1 MTCTK
6 TYLTRKC
13 RDARVL
19 WVFALGS
26 SFVLSVLAAFRGGY
40 IGPDYYTHFARL
52 TEWPEILDFSTTS
65 PPTYY
70 VLGHWLFL
78 VIGSNTGFPIAFS
91 IAQAALNSFAMWW
104 FFRYTEQQFRSGL
117 IHLAMV
123 FFLAFLPVRVIH
135 ATTIGTDSMTVPL
148 FVLVLFLLNRVLSEE
163 TPNVRRAVLLGLG
176 MAVAVW
182 TKYSFMALIPALF
195 IILLSV
201 WAEHRWKFQR
211 FVGICALT
219 LLLPS
224 ALAVHSFWA
233 SSRVHGYNTEK
244 HWLAK
249 GEAPGMDYRDL
260 LLVKRTDIQL
270 FRAPQY
276 FKREILAAHRY
287 SYLGLVHLGIFTDT
301 MNLFQVLTV
310 PQNFGSVLIPDQKAR
325 QPWKTPVMQASMC
338 LGVIWTVIVLVAV
351 PWSLVRAF
359 RNLIGRKLNRE
370 DVTAILGIA
379 FFLIVFLLIPF
390 VHAGTLFGYWTPRL
404 ILPALL
410 SFSFAA
416 FLFTER
422 KIVRGSTP
430 IARTVLVLVLVQCGI
445 EAVMLT

>member
-1 MTCTK
+1 M
-6 TYLTRKC
+6 
-13 RDARVL
+13 RVL

-26 SFVLSVLAAFRGGY
+26 SFVLSVFAAFRGGY
-40 IGPDYYTHFARL
+40 IGPDYYTHFDRL
-52 TEWPEILDFSTTS
+52 TKWPKIFDFSTTS

-70 VLGHWLFL
+70 LLGHWLFL
-78 VIGSNTGFPIAFS
+78 VIGSNNGFPIALS
-91 IAQAALNSFAMWW
+91 IAQSALNTFAIWW
-104 FFRYTEQQFRSGL
+104 FFRYTEQRFSSRV

-135 ATTIGTDSMTVPL
+135 AATIGTDSMTVPL
-148 FVLVLFLLNRVLSEE
+148 FVFVLFLLNKFLCEE
-163 TPNVRRAVLLGLG
+163 TTNVRSAVFLGLG

-182 TKYSFMALIPALF
+182 TKYSCMAFIPAVFL
-195 IILLSV
+195 ILLSV
-201 WAEHRWKFQR
+201 WAEHRWSFQR
-211 FVGICALT
+211 FAGICALI

-249 GEAPGMDYRDL
+249 GEAPDMNYRDL

-270 FRAPQY
+270 FVAPEY
-276 FKREILAAHRY
+276 FKREILQGHRY

-301 MNLFQVLTV
+301 MNLFQRLTV

-325 QPWKTPVMQASMC
+325 QPWKTPVMQASMW
-338 LGVIWTVIVLVAV
+338 LGVIWTVLVLVAV
-351 PWSLVRAF
+351 PWSLVPAF
-359 RNLIGRKLNRE
+359 CNLVDRKLNRE

-379 FFLIVFLLIPF
+379 LFLIVFLLIPF
-390 VHAGTLFGYWTPRL
+390 VHYGAFFGYWTPRL

-410 SFSFAA
+410 SFFFAT

-422 KIVRGSTP
+422 KIVSGSIP

-445 EAVMLT
+445 EAVMLM

>member
-1 MTCTK
+1 MNSTK
-6 TYLTRKC
+6 TCLTRNG

-19 WVFALGS
+19 WVFALGF

-52 TEWPEILDFSTTS
+52 IEWRKVFDFSTTS
-65 PPTYY
+65 PPMYY
-70 VLGHWLFL
+70 LLGHWLFL
-78 VIGSNTGFPIAFS
+78 VIGSNNGFPITLS
-91 IAQAALNSFAMWW
+91 IAQSALNTLAVWW
-104 FFRYTEQQFRSGL
+104 FFRYTEPWFGSRL
-117 IHLAMV
+117 VHLAMV

-135 ATTIGTDSMTVPL
+135 AATIGTDSMTVPL
-148 FVLVLFLLNRVLSEE
+148 FVLVLSLLNRFLSEE
-163 TPNVRRAVLLGLG
+163 VPNVRSAVFLGLA
-176 MAVAVW
+176 MAVSVW
-182 TKYSFMALIPALF
+182 TKYSFMAFIPALF

-201 WAEHRWKFQR
+201 WAEHGWKVQR
-211 FVGICALT
+211 FLAICALT

-224 ALAVHSFWA
+224 ALALHSFWA

-249 GEAPGMDYRDL
+249 GEAPDMNYRDL

-270 FRAPQY
+270 FRAPEY
-276 FKREILAAHRY
+276 FKREILEGHRY

-338 LGVIWTVIVLVAV
+338 LGVIWTVLVLVSV
-351 PWSLVRAF
+351 PWSLFHAF
-359 RNLIGRKLNRE
+359 RNLIDRTLNQE

-390 VHAGTLFGYWTPRL
+390 VHAGALFGYWTPRL

-410 SFSFAA
+410 SFYLAA
-416 FLFTER
+416 FLLIDR
-422 KIVRGSTP
+422 KIVRSSTP
-430 IARTVLVLVLVQCGI
+430 IAGTALVVVLIQCGV
-445 EAVMLT
+445 EAVMLV

>member
-1 MTCTK
+1 MTSSQ
-6 TYLTRKC
+6 TYLTSDC
-13 RDARVL
+13 RNTRVL

-26 SFVLSVLAAFRGGY
+26 AFVLSVFAAFRGGY
-40 IGPDYYTHFARL
+40 IGPDYYTHFDRL
-52 TEWPEILDFSTTS
+52 TKWPKIFDFSTTS

-70 VLGHWLFL
+70 LLGHWLFL
-78 VIGSNTGFPIAFS
+78 VIGSNNGFPIALS
-91 IAQAALNSFAMWW
+91 IAQSALNTFAIWW
-104 FFRYTEQQFRSGL
+104 FFRYTEQRFSSRV

-135 ATTIGTDSMTVPL
+135 AATIGTDSMTVPL
-148 FVLVLFLLNRVLSEE
+148 FVFVLFLLNKFLCEE
-163 TPNVRRAVLLGLG
+163 TTNVRSAVFLGLG

-182 TKYSFMALIPALF
+182 TKYSCMAFIPAVFL
-195 IILLSV
+195 ILLSV
-201 WAEHRWKFQR
+201 WVEHRWSFQR
-211 FVGICALT
+211 FAGICALI

-249 GEAPGMDYRDL
+249 GEAPDMNYRDL

-270 FRAPQY
+270 FVAPEY
-276 FKREILAAHRY
+276 FKREILQGHRY

-301 MNLFQVLTV
+301 MNLFQRLTV

-325 QPWKTPVMQASMC
+325 QPWKTPVMQASMW
-338 LGVIWTVIVLVAV
+338 LGVIWTVLVLVAV

-359 RNLIGRKLNRE
+359 CNLVDRKLNRE

-379 FFLIVFLLIPF
+379 LFLIVFLLIPF
-390 VHAGTLFGYWTPRL
+390 VHYGAFFGYWTPRL

-410 SFSFAA
+410 SFFFAT

-422 KIVRGSTP
+422 KIVRGSIP

-445 EAVMLT
+445 EAVMLM